1 MFIVFLKKKRGGE
14 KTTAIRMIISLIS
27 VDSGEILIN
36 YKSVIKK

>member
-1 MFIVFLKKKRGGE
+1 MFIVFLKKREG
-14 KTTAIRMIISLIS
+14 KTTAIRMIISLTS